1 MEMAREGIEVI
12 ENIRDTNWIRFP

>member
-1 MEMAREGIEVI
+1 MEMAREGIEAI